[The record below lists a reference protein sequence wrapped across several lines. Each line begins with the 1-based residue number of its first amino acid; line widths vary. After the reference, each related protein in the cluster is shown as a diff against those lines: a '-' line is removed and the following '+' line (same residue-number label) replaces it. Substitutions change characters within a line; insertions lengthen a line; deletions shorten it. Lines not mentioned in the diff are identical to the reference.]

1 MPWRDRVMLRNAG
14 AGPDGYDAES
24 HPTELPSMPTQRL
37 TSLLLAAPALLL
49 GGCGLPRPDT
59 HALLQVTAAS
69 RFALDGRPV
78 GADALTQAFDE
89 RQVPGTELLVEI
101 SASPQAD
108 IHAVQTAVRDS
119 RLAHAEVAFV
129 RAAATR

>member
-1 MPWRDRVMLRNAG
+1 ML
-14 AGPDGYDAES
+14 
-24 HPTELPSMPTQRL
+24 PTRRL

-59 HALLQVTAAS
+59 HALLQVSAAS
-69 RFALDGRPV
+69 QFALDGHPV
-78 GADALTQAFDE
+78 SADALTRAFDARE
-89 RQVPGTELLVEI
+89 VPGTELLVEI

-108 IHAVQTAVRDS
+108 IHAVQVAVRDS

-129 RAAATR
+129 RVGGTR